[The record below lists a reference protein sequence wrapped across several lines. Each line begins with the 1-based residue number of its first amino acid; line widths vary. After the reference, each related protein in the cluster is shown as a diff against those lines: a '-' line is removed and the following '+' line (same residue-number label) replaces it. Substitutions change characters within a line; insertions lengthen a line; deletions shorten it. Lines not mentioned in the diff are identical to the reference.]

1 MKISTNLNIHKN
13 TYNTTPKTFTGNAI
27 NNFKNLVNTPNK
39 FVDIVSIQAFGLK
52 DIKNIRTG
60 EFGTICDGSMPLRN
74 FNDYVNQ
81 KNLSNIFKTGIST
94 NRNGYAHSFLKTSAD
109 NPISTSFVH
118 DCSVM
123 YLYNRNTNTHMLYH
137 SLWNVSKKHFEF
149 IIKNFM
155 PEGVTNAGI
164 TPGHRMWIYRHEYTL
179 PAMFNA
185 IKEVSPD
192 TVVKVYHNN
201 SPFPEIVG
209 HKGSLFEI
217 PNRDFL
223 SQMKKTDSP
232 RDFGQASFQISD
244 IGEYNTLDKIDNENI
259 TLEDLKRLKTEF
271 NQKDYDIEVKKVLN
285 SLIDQYTM
293 VLEKMKSLNQKDES
307 FNLKPSQALEFMKG
321 IYKIIK
327 EEVTRFY

>member
-74 FNDYVNQ
+74 FNDYVKQ
-81 KNLSNIFKTGIST
+81 KKLSNIFKTGIST

-137 SLWNVSKKHFEF
+137 SLWNASKKHFEF

-293 VLEKMKSLNQKDES
+293 VLEKMKSLNQKDEA